1 VSTSP
6 KPSKNLTK
14 KGKRLG
20 RPPKYAALLSPPT
33 SPQPPRAPRARRGRP
48 KKETLTTL
56 EIIYSELGK
65 RPGFAKQ
72 LTEEL
77 ARLDQPADVRT
88 VRTVASTKKHLARI
102 QKRRQTLTAIDAIST
117 KRKTS

>member
-1 VSTSP
+1 VSTGP
-6 KPSKNLTK
+6 KPSKNVTK

-20 RPPKYAALLSPPT
+20 RPPKHAALLGPST
-33 SPQPPRAPRARRGRP
+33 SPEPQRAPRGRP
-48 KKETLTTL
+48 RKESLTTL
-56 EIIYSELGK
+56 EIIYGELST

-77 ARLDQPADVRT
+77 ASADQPADVRT
-88 VRTVASTKKHLARI
+88 VRTVASTERHLRRI
-102 QKRRQTLTAIDAIST
+102 QKQREALTGIDAIST